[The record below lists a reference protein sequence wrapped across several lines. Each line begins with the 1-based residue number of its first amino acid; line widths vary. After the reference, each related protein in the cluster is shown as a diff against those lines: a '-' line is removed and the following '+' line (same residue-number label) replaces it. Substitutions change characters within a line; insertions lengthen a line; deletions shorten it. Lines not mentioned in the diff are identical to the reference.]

1 MLFSD
6 GGIVLFHKEELLK
19 MNKKYEPLFKSLKLP
34 NGVEVKNRF
43 VLAPLTHIS
52 SNEDGTISDIE
63 IPYIEK
69 RSQDVGI
76 SITAASYVEP
86 LGQAF
91 PGQPSVSKEAN
102 LAGLKKQAEVM
113 KKNGAKA
120 LIQIHHGGAM
130 SLPGLTPTGE
140 AAAPSEVEVKG
151 FGQQETHVARA
162 LTVEE
167 IEHTIESFANATKL
181 AIDAGFD
188 GVEIHGANHYLIHQ
202 FFSPYYNRRDDEW
215 GEHLKYP
222 LAVIDAVLK
231 VVREHA
237 TPDFIVGYRFSPEEV
252 ESPGISMELTEQLV
266 KTLSEKTLDY
276 LHVSLMDVHSTTR
289 EGQYKGE
296 KRIKLLLEWINGRVP
311 LIGIGSIFT
320 ADDALSAFE
329 TGAPLIA
336 LGRELLLDY
345 QFVSKIEQG
354 KEDEIVSVFDP
365 ERADKHDLPD
375 PLWKQFVA
383 GFYPLP
389 RTDQETS
396 QTK

>member
-1 MLFSD
+1 
-6 GGIVLFHKEELLK
+6 
-19 MNKKYEPLFKSLKLP
+19 MNEKYEPLFKSLKLP

-43 VLAPLTHIS
+43 VLAPLTHVS

-69 RSQDVGI
+69 RSKDVGI
-76 SITAASYVEP
+76 SLTAASYVEP

-91 PGQPSVSKEAN
+91 PGQPSVSKEED
-102 LAGLKKQAEVM
+102 LPGLTKQAEVM

-140 AAAPSEVEVKG
+140 AAAPTEVAVQG
-151 FGQQETHVARA
+151 FGQKEKHTARE

-167 IEHTIESFANATKL
+167 IEHSIESFANATKI

-202 FFSPYYNRRDDEW
+202 FFSPYYNRREDEW
-215 GEHLKYP
+215 GDHLKYP
-222 LAVIDAVLK
+222 LAVVEAVTK

-252 ESPGISMELTEQLV
+252 ESPGISMELTEELV
-266 KTLSEKTLDY
+266 KTLSEQPIDY
-276 LHVSLMDVHSTTR
+276 LHVSLMDIHSTTR

-296 KRIKLLLEWINGRVP
+296 QRVKLLLHWINGRVP

-320 ADDALSAFE
+320 ADDALAAYE

-336 LGRELLLDY
+336 IGRELLLDH

-365 ERADKHDLPD
+365 ERTDKHELPE
-375 PLWKQFVA
+375 PLWKQFNA
-383 GFYPLP
+383 EFYPLP
-389 RTDQETS
+389 RTDEKAS
-396 QTK
+396 NTK

>member
-1 MLFSD
+1 
-6 GGIVLFHKEELLK
+6 
-19 MNKKYEPLFKSLKLP
+19 MNEKYEPLFNSLKLP

-43 VLAPLTHIS
+43 VLAPLTHVS

-69 RSQDVGI
+69 RSKDVGI
-76 SITAASYVEP
+76 SLTAASYVEP

-91 PGQPSVSKEAN
+91 PGQPSVSKEED
-102 LAGLKKQAEVM
+102 LQGLTKQAEVM

-140 AAAPSEVEVKG
+140 AAAPSEVAVQG
-151 FGQQETHVARA
+151 FGQKEKHTARE
-162 LTVEE
+162 LTVVE
-167 IEHTIESFANATKL
+167 IEHSIESFANATKI

-202 FFSPYYNRRDDEW
+202 FFSPYYNRREDEW
-215 GEHLKYP
+215 GDHLKYP
-222 LAVIDAVLK
+222 LAVVEAVTK

-252 ESPGISMELTEQLV
+252 ESPGISMELTEELV
-266 KTLSEKTLDY
+266 KTLSEQPIDY
-276 LHVSLMDVHSTTR
+276 LHVSLMDIHSTTR

-296 KRIKLLLEWINGRVP
+296 QRVKLLLDWINGRVP

-320 ADDALSAFE
+320 ADDALAAYE

-336 LGRELLLDY
+336 IGRELLLDH

-365 ERADKHDLPD
+365 ERTDKHELPE
-375 PLWKQFVA
+375 PLWKQFNA

-389 RTDQETS
+389 RTDKKAS
-396 QTK
+396 NTK

>member
-1 MLFSD
+1 
-6 GGIVLFHKEELLK
+6 
-19 MNKKYEPLFKSLKLP
+19 MNEKYEPLFKSLKLP

-43 VLAPLTHIS
+43 VLAPLTHVS

-69 RSQDVGI
+69 RSKDVGI
-76 SITAASYVEP
+76 SLTAASYVEP

-91 PGQPSVSKEAN
+91 PGQPSVSKEED
-102 LAGLKKQAEVM
+102 LPGLTKQAEVM

-130 SLPGLTPTGE
+130 SLPSLTPTGE
-140 AAAPSEVEVKG
+140 AAAPSEVAVQG
-151 FGQQETHVARA
+151 FGQKEKHTARE

-167 IEHTIESFANATKL
+167 IEHSIESFANATKI

-202 FFSPYYNRRDDEW
+202 FFSPYYNRREDEW
-215 GEHLKYP
+215 GDHLKYP
-222 LAVIDAVLK
+222 LAVVEAVTK

-252 ESPGISMELTEQLV
+252 ESPGISMELTEELV
-266 KTLSEKTLDY
+266 KTLSEQPIDY
-276 LHVSLMDVHSTTR
+276 LHVSLMDIHSTTR

-296 KRIKLLLEWINGRVP
+296 QRVKLLLDWINGRVP

-320 ADDALSAFE
+320 ADDALAAYE

-336 LGRELLLDY
+336 IGRELLLDH

-365 ERADKHDLPD
+365 ERTDKHELPE
-375 PLWKQFVA
+375 PLWKQFNA

-389 RTDQETS
+389 RRDEKAS
-396 QTK
+396 NTK